1 MIAHELI
8 NHMIPPL
15 KPTDDSAKAIAWM
28 EELRVKELPVINDD
42 SFLGLISE
50 DIIFT
55 SNELSSKVGDFL
67 LTGRSCFVYE
77 DKHLYDVM
85 KVSTDNDS
93 QVVAV
98 LDKTDHYQGV
108 ITIQDALIAFA
119 QSAAVQSQGG
129 ILVLSMKK
137 IDYSMAELARL
148 IEADDVKI
156 LSSSIQNDPLDP
168 EKIKLTLKLNTIDVS
183 RTAATLERFN
193 YKIIATFEESLGN
206 DVNQERLDILFK
218 YLDI

>member
-15 KPTDDSAKAIAWM
+15 KLTDDSAKAITWM
-28 EELRVKELPVINDD
+28 EELRVKELPVIDEE
-42 SFLGLISE
+42 SFKGLISE

-67 LTGRSCFVYE
+67 LSGQSCFVYE

-98 LDKTDHYQGV
+98 LDKEDKYIGV

-156 LSSSIQNDPLDP
+156 LSSSIQSDLLDP

-183 RTAATLERFN
+183 RTVATLERFN

-218 YLDI
+218 FLDI